1 MPTPEPSPEREADAL
16 AARYD
21 DIAEGYL
28 RWWAPVI
35 RPQAVGILDA
45 IAPAVEAGATR
56 ILDIGVGSGALA
68 VAALERWPALRVTG
82 IDPSTEMLAVAQR
95 EAVSARV
102 AERLTLTRA
111 GADRLPFDD
120 GAFDVAVSSF
130 VLQLVPNRH
139 RALVE
144 ARRVLTP
151 GATLA
156 WVCWLKEQRAFRG
169 DEIADAV
176 LDEAGYDPPEPEGR
190 SGDLASVPAAA
201 LATRRAGFRGVR
213 AWAGELVHRWEPESF
228 LAFFTRFDEASLFD
242 ELGSDESRRVEA
254 RLLERLRTLTPDELT
269 LRLPTVSVVGRV
281 PTTAR

>member
-35 RPQAVGILDA
+35 RPEAVGILDA

-56 ILDIGVGSGALA
+56 ILDVGVGSGTLA
-68 VAALERWPALRVTG
+68 VAALERWPQVRVTG
-82 IDPSTEMLAVAQR
+82 IDPSSEMLAVARR
-95 EAVSARV
+95 EAVGARV
-102 AERLTLTRA
+102 ADRLTLTRG
-111 GADRLPFDD
+111 GAARLPFDD
-120 GAFDVAVSSF
+120 GAFEIAVSSF

-139 RALVE
+139 RALTE
-144 ARRVLTP
+144 ARRVMAP

-156 WVCWLKEQRAFRG
+156 WLCWLKEQRPFRG

-176 LDEAGYDPPEPEGR
+176 LDEAGFDPPEPEGR

-242 ELGSDESRRVEA
+242 ELGSAESRRVEA

-281 PTTAR
+281 PGR